1 MSDSPQNNSPQ
12 NASPDTPATF
22 DHAVKTPP
30 VNGYALG
37 SADSGTSTGNDH
49 LSSPQAAITTLDN
62 AIPAQGR
69 ASWIASLLA
78 RRRSPHGDILPYS
91 FSYEVPLVDEVP
103 LNQTAYANALQLL
116 EARDPE
122 RAHSLRAFYD
132 RRLLTSL
139 RCLRDA
145 RAEAENKL
153 SRDLAEARRIN
164 REVETQQQRL
174 QGECENAL
182 SPFEPV
188 RETCE
193 ERLSKAH
200 QEAAQAMAR
209 CGKPYDPENPDAS
222 SVLRHERE
230 PLEAIAGDLN
240 EPWTP
245 GDGAMRLP
253 KSATFALTALT
264 GCVLGLSLG
273 LMGEFYATDELA
285 ARVWVVLA
293 FCLGGVGVATLTGEG
308 IKLSFK
314 AVSERLYRNQPRAHW
329 WWLLMASIAIS
340 GLIVM
345 IDSYIERS
353 GLMSKVFEAQAMQS
367 LNHNGVQTGV
377 PLWESVMFF
386 CAGMI
391 LSLPLVLCYGWHGYL
406 DGRYHACRNRLI
418 AEQEQRFTTRSQ
430 WLREDEATQNA
441 LDAVSR
447 VRDALRHEETLAKR
461 LAQAARPFEREMALW
476 ESKRLPEVREFD
488 IETKHRLQDLLAN
501 VLGAQIEWDRA
512 MDMVRGVPL
521 WHLSFWQRLRLLLG
535 LNPYPSRVEKLPR
548 NRT

>member
-1 MSDSPQNNSPQ
+1 MPDLTPNAPTPNNSHDTI
-12 NASPDTPATF
+12 PDLNGAVETP
-22 DHAVKTPP
+22 HPNGNSP
-30 VNGYALG
+30 VNGYAPGRLDAEREG
-37 SADSGTSTGNDH
+37 A
-49 LSSPQAAITTLDN
+49 SPSQTDAVPTD
-62 AIPAQGR
+62 PSPQGR
-69 ASWIASLLA
+69 ASWIASLLV
-78 RRRSPHGDILPYS
+78 RRRTSHGDILPYS

-103 LNQTAYANALQLL
+103 LAQTAYGDALRLL
-116 EARDPE
+116 DAHDPE
-122 RAHSLRAFYD
+122 RAHALRAFYD
-132 RRLLTSL
+132 HRLLTSL

-145 RAEAENKL
+145 RAEAETRL
-153 SRDLAEARRIN
+153 ARDLVEARRIN
-164 REVETQQQRL
+164 HEVETQQQRL
-174 QGECENAL
+174 HRECKVALAVFEPALDECE
-182 SPFEPV
+182 
-188 RETCE
+188 T
-193 ERLSKAH
+193 RLSKAH

-209 CGKPYDPENPDAS
+209 CGKPYDPETPDAS

-230 PLEAIAGDLN
+230 PLEAIAGELN

-273 LMGEFYATDELA
+273 LMGEFYATDELVV
-285 ARVWVVLA
+285 RLWVVLA
-293 FCLGGVGVATLTGEG
+293 FCVGGIGVATLAGEG
-308 IKLSFK
+308 VKLSFK
-314 AVSERLYRNQPRAHW
+314 AVAERLYRNQPRSHW
-329 WWLLMASIAIS
+329 WWLLIASIAIS
-340 GLIVM
+340 TLIVV

-367 LNHNGVQTGV
+367 LNRNGVQTGV
-377 PLWESVMFF
+377 PVWESAMFF

-418 AEQEQRFTTRSQ
+418 AEQERRFTARAQS
-430 WLREDEATQNA
+430 LREDEATQNA

-447 VRDALRHEETLAKR
+447 VRDALRHEEMLQKR
-461 LAQAARPFEREMALW
+461 VAQATQPFEREMALW

-488 IETKHRLQDLLAN
+488 QETKLRLQDLLAN

-512 MDMVRGVPL
+512 MDAARGMPL

-535 LNPYPSRVEKLPR
+535 LNPYPARVQKLPR
-548 NRT
+548 SRT

>member
-1 MSDSPQNNSPQ
+1 MSDLTPNAPASNNSHDTTPDLNHAAETPHLNG
-12 NASPDTPATF
+12 NAA
-22 DHAVKTPP
+22 
-30 VNGYALG
+30 VNGYAPGRLDAEREG
-37 SADSGTSTGNDH
+37 ASPSHTDAVPAD
-49 LSSPQAAITTLDN
+49 P
-62 AIPAQGR
+62 PPQGR

-78 RRRSPHGDILPYS
+78 RRRTSHGDILPYS

-103 LNQTAYANALQLL
+103 LAQTAYADALRLL
-116 EARDPE
+116 EAHDPE

-132 RRLLTSL
+132 HRLLTSL
-139 RCLRDA
+139 CCLRDA
-145 RAEAENKL
+145 RAEAETRL
-153 SRDLAEARRIN
+153 TRDLVEARHIN

-174 QGECENAL
+174 QRECEVAL
-182 SPFEPV
+182 AVFEPA
-188 RETCE
+188 RDECET
-193 ERLSKAH
+193 RLSKTH

-209 CGKPYDPENPDAS
+209 CGKPYDLETPDAS

-230 PLEAIAGDLN
+230 SLEAIAGELN

-273 LMGEFYATDELA
+273 LMGEFYATDELV

-293 FCLGGVGVATLTGEG
+293 FCVGGIGVATLAGEG
-308 IKLSFK
+308 VKLSFK
-314 AVSERLYRNQPRAHW
+314 AVAERLYRNQPRSHW
-329 WWLLMASIAIS
+329 WWLLIASIAIS
-340 GLIVM
+340 ALIVV

-367 LNHNGVQTGV
+367 LNRNGVQTGV
-377 PLWESVMFF
+377 PVWESAMFF

-418 AEQEQRFTTRSQ
+418 AEQEHRFIARAQ

-447 VRDALRHEETLAKR
+447 VRDALRHEEMLQKR
-461 LAQAARPFEREMALW
+461 LAQASQPFERELALW

-488 IETKHRLQDLLAN
+488 QETKLRLQDLLAN

-512 MDMVRGVPL
+512 MDAARGMPL
-521 WHLSFWQRLRLLLG
+521 WRLSFWQRLRLLLG
-535 LNPYPSRVEKLPR
+535 LNPYPARVQKLPR
-548 NRT
+548 SRT